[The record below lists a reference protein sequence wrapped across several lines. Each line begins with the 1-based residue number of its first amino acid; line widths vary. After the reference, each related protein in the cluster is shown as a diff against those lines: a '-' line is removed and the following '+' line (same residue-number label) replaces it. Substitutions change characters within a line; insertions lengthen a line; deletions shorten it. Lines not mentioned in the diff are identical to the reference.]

1 LLTAETG
8 RKVDQDLGLGV
19 RSASAVLPKRSTSV
33 RTSRLACID
42 ILRGAAMILLA
53 LDHTRDFFTGAAFAP
68 EDIHHTTG
76 PLFFTRWVTHFCA
89 PIFFLL
95 AGTGAYLSLTQGR
108 SRAEVSRFLWTR
120 GLWLVF
126 LDLTVVAFGWTSM
139 VPFLFSDVLWSLG
152 WSMVALAFLI
162 RVLPIRWIAM
172 IGAGLIVAHNMFD
185 SVNPAALG
193 RFGGLWMILHGYGD
207 FWIEP
212 GKVYFF
218 VLFPLI
224 PWMGVMAVGY
234 SLGVLLQRKDWE
246 KIIFSIGA
254 LLTASFIFLRYFHLY
269 GNSQGSLAGVAA
281 GQWKIGPTLTLTI
294 VSFFDTLKYPP
305 SLQFLLMTLGP
316 ALMVLA
322 WLGTVNPQHRLGR
335 IVAVFGRVPL
345 FFYLVHIYV
354 IRTLAVYTAL
364 ICKQKAAWLLHGGF
378 MLNVPPPGYGHG
390 LPFIYAMWIAV
401 VLLMYPLC
409 KVFLKIKQDHPE
421 WAWLRYL

>member
-1 LLTAETG
+1 
-8 RKVDQDLGLGV
+8 
-19 RSASAVLPKRSTSV
+19 
-33 RTSRLACID
+33 
-42 ILRGAAMILLA
+42 
-53 LDHTRDFFTGAAFAP
+53 
-68 EDIHHTTG
+68 
-76 PLFFTRWVTHFCA
+76 
-89 PIFFLL
+89 
-95 AGTGAYLSLTQGR
+95 
-108 SRAEVSRFLWTR
+108 
-120 GLWLVF
+120 LWLVF

-172 IGAGLIVAHNMFD
+172 IGSGLIITHNMFD
-185 SVNPAALG
+185 YVNPAALG

-207 FWIEP
+207 FWIDP
-212 GKVYFF
+212 GKAYFF

-246 KIIFSIGA
+246 KIILSIGA

-269 GNSQGSLAGVAA
+269 GNSHRSLAGVAA
-281 GQWKIGPTLTLTI
+281 GQWKIRPTLTLTI

-322 WLGTVNPQHRLGR
+322 WLGTVNSQHRLAR

-364 ICKQKAAWLLHGGF
+364 IYRQKAAWLLHGGF

-390 LPFIYAMWIAV
+390 LPFIYAMWLAV
-401 VLLMYPLC
+401 VLSMYPLC
-409 KVFLKIKQDHPE
+409 KVFLKIKQDHPD